1 MREALVY
8 IVAGFLE
15 SGKTRFMQEML
26 ADEGFSE
33 GERTLLLVCEEG
45 IEKYDPELL
54 KRTNTVMVSIESK
67 EDLNAELFKT
77 LDERYRPERVMIEY
91 NSTWMFD
98 TLYSAKKPAHWEL
111 AQIITLIDASTFE
124 LYQTNMRAFL
134 SDGIQEA
141 DLIIFNRCTPDMP
154 KSKWRRAALALNR
167 SARIFFE
174 GVDGTMED
182 GVSDEDLPYDMSA
195 DVIEI
200 ADEDFGVFYIDAME
214 HPSRY
219 DGKRLRIKGKAYS
232 TRNMPKKTFVF
243 GRQAMTCC
251 ADDIA
256 GIGFYCKCGDNRPD
270 PKQWFYLTAKAEACF
285 SELHG
290 CESIILIWENAEIA
304 EAPEEELV
312 YFV

>member
-45 IEKYDPELL
+45 IEEYDPELL
-54 KRTNTVMVSIESK
+54 KKTNTVMVAIDDK
-67 EDLNAELFKT
+67 EELNADLLNT
-77 LDERYRPERVMIEY
+77 LDKRYRPERVMIEY
-91 NSTWMFD
+91 NSTWLFE

-111 AQIITLIDASTFE
+111 AQIITLIDASTYE
-124 LYQTNMRAFL
+124 LYQTNMRNFL

-154 KSKWRRAALALNR
+154 KSKWRRGALAINR
-167 SARIFFE
+167 TARIFFE
-174 GVDGTMED
+174 GVDGSMED

-195 DVIEI
+195 EVIQI
-200 ADEDFGVFYIDAME
+200 SDEDFGVFYIDAME

-219 DGKRLRIKGKAYS
+219 DGRTIRVKGKAYS
-232 TRNMPKKTFVF
+232 TPNMPKKTFVF

-256 GIGFYCKCGDNRPD
+256 GIGFYCKCGDHRPD

-290 CESIILIWENAEIA
+290 CDSIILIWENAEIA

>member
-26 ADEGFSE
+26 ADEGFSV

-45 IEKYDPELL
+45 VEEYDPELL
-54 KRTNTVMVSIESK
+54 RRTNTVMVTIEDK
-67 EDLNAELFKT
+67 EDLSAELLQK
-77 LDERYRPERVMIEY
+77 LNDEFHPERVMIEY

-98 TLYSAKKPAHWEL
+98 TLYNAHKPDNWEL

-124 LYQTNMRAFL
+124 LYQQNMRNFL

-141 DLIIFNRCTPDMP
+141 DLIIFNRCSDDMP
-154 KSKWRRAALALNR
+154 KSKWRRGVLALNR
-167 SARIFFE
+167 TARIFFE
-174 GVDGTMED
+174 SPDGTMDD
-182 GVSDEDLPYDMSA
+182 GVSDEDLPYDMNA
-195 DVIEI
+195 DTIEI
-200 ADEDFGVFYIDAME
+200 EDEDFGIFYIDAME

-219 DGKRLRIKGKAYS
+219 DGRYIRVKGKAYS
-232 TRNMPKKTFVF
+232 TPNMPKKTFVF

-256 GIGFYCKCGDNRPD
+256 GIGFYCKCGNNLPD
-270 PKQWFYLTAKAEACF
+270 PKNWFYLTAKCEACF

-290 CESIILIWENAEIA
+290 CDSIILIWEGMEPA

>member
-45 IEKYDPELL
+45 IEEYDPELL
-54 KRTNTVMVSIESK
+54 KKTNTVMVSIESK
-67 EDLNAELFKT
+67 EDLNAGLLKT
-77 LDERYRPERVMIEY
+77 LNDQYRPERVMIEY

-98 TLYSAKKPAHWEL
+98 TLYSAKKPENWEL

-124 LYQTNMRAFL
+124 LYQTNMRAYL

-141 DLIIFNRCTPDMP
+141 DLIIFNRCTEDMP

-167 SARIFFE
+167 TARIFFE
-174 GVDGTMED
+174 STDGSMED
-182 GVSDEDLPYDMSA
+182 GVSDEDLPYDMAA

-200 ADEDFGVFYIDAME
+200 GDDEFGIFYIDAME

-219 DGKRLRIKGKAYS
+219 DGRRIRVKGKAYS
-232 TRNMPKKTFVF
+232 TQNMPKKTFVF

-256 GIGFYCKCGDNRPD
+256 GIGFYCKCGDHRPD
-270 PKQWFYLTAKAEACF
+270 PKKWFYLTAKAEAAF

-290 CESIILIWENAEIA
+290 CESLILIWEDMEIA
-304 EAPEEELV
+304 DPPKDELV

>member
-45 IEKYDPELL
+45 IEEYDPELL

-195 DVIEI
+195 EVIQI
-200 ADEDFGVFYIDAME
+200 KDEDFGVFYIDAME

-219 DGKRLRIKGKAYS
+219 DGKCLRIKGKAYS